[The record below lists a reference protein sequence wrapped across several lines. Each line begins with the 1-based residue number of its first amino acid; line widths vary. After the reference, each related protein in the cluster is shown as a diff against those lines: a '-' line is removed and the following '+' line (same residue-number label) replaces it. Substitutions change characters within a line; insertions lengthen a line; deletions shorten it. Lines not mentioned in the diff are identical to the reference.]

1 MGPELARPRAALTDS
16 GVRNTAG
23 AGARGTQSARGSN
36 GCSEQKKKK
45 KSPLDNVSFSHLR
58 ES

>member
-1 MGPELARPRAALTDS
+1 MGPEPARPRAAMTDS

-23 AGARGTQSARGSN
+23 AGARGTQSTRGSN

-45 KSPLDNVSFSHLR
+45 LPLDNVSFSHLR